1 MPKRVGNI
9 YARMESPDFIRHCIA
24 IGAKD
29 GKKRRR
35 RDVARVLAD
44 LDGAVATMQA
54 IVRDRAFCPRQ
65 PKHRRLYDASSQK
78 YRDTNCVP
86 FFPDGLMHIME
97 VQAMMDVLMR
107 GMCHWS
113 CSSVPGRGGKRIH
126 ARIKGAMKNDPKG
139 TRYAAEMDVKS
150 YYPSVSV
157 ERLMEAFERKIKDKE
172 FLLLLAISLTCYPV
186 SLGDAKAQGLT
197 WRDVAQGRQGLFIGF
212 YLCQWAAN
220 FYLER
225 LDHRIEA
232 MPGVKYMTRH
242 MDNITLLGPSKKDLH
257 KAVTAIRGFMG
268 RELGLTM
275 KENWQVYRTSF
286 TAAVEKRH
294 RLLPERQRRLRRPRM
309 VSAVGYRFANTH
321 VTIRKRNF
329 LRLTRQARRVKKRVE
344 AGKPIS
350 FRQASGL
357 LSRIGQL
364 KHSNSHNVRVKYIDP
379 IGVKV
384 LKEVV
389 RHESERQRRSQQC
402 LYGRGAA

>member
-1 MPKRVGNI
+1 MPKRVGNL
-9 YARMESPDFIRHCIA
+9 YTRMENPDFIRRCIA
-24 IGAKD
+24 IGTRD
-29 GKKRRR
+29 SGKRRR

-44 LDGAVATMQA
+44 LDGAVAAMQD
-54 IVRDRAFCPRQ
+54 IVRERSFRPRQ
-65 PKHRRLYDASSQK
+65 PTPKQVYDPSSEK
-78 YRDTNCVP
+78 FRDTNSVP

-113 CSSVPGRGGKRIH
+113 CSSVPGRGGQRIRR
-126 ARIKGAMKNDPKG
+126 RIMGVMRNDPKG

-150 YYPSVSV
+150 YYPSISV

-172 FLLLLAISLTCYPV
+172 FLLLLALSLTCEQV
-186 SLGDAKAQGLT
+186 SLRDAKAQGLT
-197 WRDVAQGRQGLFIGF
+197 WRDVAHGRQGLFIGF

-220 FYLER
+220 YYLER
-225 LDHRIEA
+225 LDHCIEA

-257 KAVTAIRGFMG
+257 KAVTAIQDFMG

-309 VSAVGYRFANTH
+309 VSAVGYRFAHTH
-321 VTIRKRNF
+321 ITIRKRNF
-329 LRLTRQARRVKKRVE
+329 LRLTRQARRARKRVE
-344 AGKPIS
+344 AGKTIS
-350 FRQASGL
+350 FKMAAGL

-364 KHSNSHNVRVKYIDP
+364 KHSDSHNVRVKYIDP
-379 IGVKV
+379 IGVKT

-389 RHESERQRRSQQC
+389 RHESERQRRSPQR
-402 LYGRGAA
+402 LYGGGAA